1 MELWLLFVIVVV
13 TVVVVVYSLAVFPRH
28 PSDQEPLFLLPSRS
42 REQPLSATVA
52 SAVATRRQR
61 VPHPAAT
68 RPQRFPTLEALSSV
82 CCVSQ
87 SPSSPRWLPSKMV
100 VNRLRS
106 LAFRPGLAPRPCGP
120 EAPPS
125 FFRSWGNITFS
136 TFSLLLELRH
146 RRLSPRQEP
155 FAESEVDSEGLRE
168 AGGHL
173 FLENTT
179 WLECG
184 SGRDRAPAAAL
195 RGVRVTGP
203 FRGTSAGLGRGPP
216 CMGCSVGTATP
227 AGSPAPLDAT
237 YPYTTP
243 ATIKLPACQRL
254 GGGEGAAFNS
264 SSDLLERSDLLSFCP
279 PLPAQPGSHLFSEMD
294 PIPELLL
301 LGPAFPRN
309 SRGSGRP
316 SDLAAWDRQGQR
328 NGGQWKG

>member
-1 MELWLLFVIVVV
+1 MFVIVVV

-195 RGVRVTGP
+195 RGVRVTGT

-237 YPYTTP
+237 YPDTTP
-243 ATIKLPACQRL
+243 TLPRLPSNCLPVKGWGEGRGQHLIPPLTFLSGVICCHSVPLCQRNPEAIYFQKWTPYPNSFCLAQLFRETL
-254 GGGEGAAFNS
+254 GGLG
-264 SSDLLERSDLLSFCP
+264 
-279 PLPAQPGSHLFSEMD
+279 D
-294 PIPELLL
+294 P
-301 LGPAFPRN
+301 
-309 SRGSGRP
+309 
-316 SDLAAWDRQGQR
+316 QT
-328 NGGQWKG
+328 

>member
-1 MELWLLFVIVVV
+1 M
-13 TVVVVVYSLAVFPRH
+13 
-28 PSDQEPLFLLPSRS
+28 
-42 REQPLSATVA
+42 
-52 SAVATRRQR
+52 
-61 VPHPAAT
+61 
-68 RPQRFPTLEALSSV
+68 
-82 CCVSQ
+82 
-87 SPSSPRWLPSKMV
+87 
-100 VNRLRS
+100 
-106 LAFRPGLAPRPCGP
+106 
-120 EAPPS
+120 
-125 FFRSWGNITFS
+125 
-136 TFSLLLELRH
+136 
-146 RRLSPRQEP
+146 
-155 FAESEVDSEGLRE
+155 RE

-301 LGPAFPRN
+301 LGPALPRN